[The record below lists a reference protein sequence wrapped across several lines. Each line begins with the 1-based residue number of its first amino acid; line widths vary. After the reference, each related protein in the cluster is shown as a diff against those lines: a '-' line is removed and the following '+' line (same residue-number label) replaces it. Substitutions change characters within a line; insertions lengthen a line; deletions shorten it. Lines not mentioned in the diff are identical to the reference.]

1 MPSHRSGKGMT
12 NFVAC
17 INPLEKLPVSV
28 DIISVLPDSVAN
40 QIAAGEVI
48 QRPASAVKELME
60 NAIDAG
66 AGFVKLIV
74 KDAGRTLIQVVDDG
88 KGMSAT
94 DARLCFERH
103 ATSKIRVADDL
114 WNLNTMGFRGEALA
128 SIAAVAQVEVK
139 TRREEDAMGTLIQ
152 IEGSEVKLQEPC
164 AAPKGTSFSMKNL
177 FYNVPARRNFLKSD
191 GVEFRHI
198 LEEFE
203 RIAFANPTIGFS
215 LWHNGNELYRL
226 EAGTGEEP
234 RAALRQRILA
244 LYGMP
249 YNQRLVPLEEDAG
262 IVKIS
267 GFVIKP
273 EFTRKTR
280 GEQFF
285 FLNKRFIRNSY
296 LHHAVQSAFEQLLP
310 QGNFPGYFIFL
321 EVDPK
326 TIDVNIHP
334 TKTEVKFEDERSIY
348 AVLRST
354 VKKSLGQYNIA
365 PTLDFDQEMS
375 MEIPLPN
382 SQPIRMPE
390 IKVNPAFNPF
400 ETNSNKS
407 TSYNEPS
414 YGGQGREQRNLQNW
428 ETMFNQHMHATPSAD
443 VIPSVQQVLHDTQSK
458 PIGQGAAFMQL
469 HERYILSPM
478 KNGLLVIDQQR
489 AHERVL
495 YERYIHSIARQQ
507 VQVQQKLFPEN
518 VTFSPALTHIAE
530 SQIEALQAIGFD
542 IHPFGNNTFVVH
554 GIPAGTEEYDVTA
567 LLEEVLETFREN
579 EQQLHLKPLEN
590 IARSLAKQAAIRPG
604 KPMDVREMQALA
616 DELFGCE
623 QPAFAPDGKPVYIN
637 FPIDDI
643 DKRMKR
649 S

>member
-1 MPSHRSGKGMT
+1 MS
-12 NFVAC
+12 
-17 INPLEKLPVSV
+17 L
-28 DIISVLPDSVAN
+28 DIISILPDAVAN

-66 AGFVKLIV
+66 ASFVKLIV

-88 KGMSAT
+88 KGMSPT
-94 DARLCFERH
+94 DARLSFERH

-128 SIAAVAQVEVK
+128 SIASVAQVELK
-139 TRREEDAMGTLIQ
+139 SRREEDAMGTLVY
-152 IEGSEVKLQEPC
+152 IEGSQITSQEVC
-164 AAPKGTSFSMKNL
+164 ASPKGTSISMKNL

-203 RIAFANPTIGFS
+203 RIAFANSGVGFS
-215 LWHNGNELYRL
+215 LYHNGNEMYRL
-226 EAGTGEEP
+226 EAGATDES
-234 RAALRQRILA
+234 RAALKQRILA

-249 YNQRLVPLEEDAG
+249 YNQRLVPLDEDAG

-267 GFVIKP
+267 GFIIKP
-273 EFTRKTR
+273 EFAKKTR

-285 FLNKRFIRNSY
+285 FLNKRFIRNAY

-310 QGNFPGYFIFL
+310 HGNFPGYFIFL

-348 AVLRST
+348 AILRST

-365 PTLDFDQEMS
+365 PTIDFNQEMS
-375 MEIPLPN
+375 MEIPYRKGD
-382 SQPIRMPE
+382 SPITMPE

-400 ETNSNKS
+400 KTGNGSGEFSHDKSRETSNK
-407 TSYNEPS
+407 N
-414 YGGQGREQRNLQNW
+414 NW
-428 ETMFNQHMHATPSAD
+428 ETMFSQHMHKSHGEMPSAD
-443 VIPSVQQVLHDTQSK
+443 VIPEVQT
-458 PIGQGAAFMQL
+458 QL
-469 HERYILSPM
+469 HESSDKPISENASFWQLHDRYILTSM
-478 KNGLLVIDQQR
+478 KNGLLIIDQQR

-507 VQVQQKLFPEN
+507 VQIQQKLFPD
-518 VTFSPALTHIAE
+518 TIAFAPAMAQIVE
-530 SQIEALQAIGFD
+530 SQLSAFQAIGFD
-542 IHPFGNNTFVVH
+542 IHPFGANTFVVH
-554 GIPAGTEEYDVTA
+554 GIPAGTEEFDTPK
-567 LLEEVLETFREN
+567 LLEDVLASFKEN
-579 EQQLHLKPLEN
+579 DQELNLKPLEN
-590 IARSLAKQAAIRPG
+590 MARSLARRAAIKPG
-604 KPMDVREMQALA
+604 KNLSPSEMQSLV

-623 QPAFAPDGKPVYIN
+623 QSGFCPNGKPVFIN
-637 FPIDDI
+637 FPMDEIE
-643 DKRMKR
+643 KRLKR
-649 S
+649 V

>member
-1 MPSHRSGKGMT
+1 M
-12 NFVAC
+12 
-17 INPLEKLPVSV
+17 SV

-66 AGFVKLIV
+66 ADFIKLIV
-74 KDAGRTLIQVVDDG
+74 KDAGRTLIQVVDNG

-94 DARLCFERH
+94 DARLSFERH
-103 ATSKIRVADDL
+103 ATSKIRVSDDL
-114 WNLNTMGFRGEALA
+114 WALQTMGFRGEALA
-128 SIAAVAQVEVK
+128 SIAAVAQVELK
-139 TRREEDAMGTLIQ
+139 TRREDDAMGTLIN
-152 IEGSEVKLQEPC
+152 IEGSEVKSQEAC

-203 RIAFANPTIGFS
+203 RIAFSNPEIGFS
-215 LWHNGNELYRL
+215 LWHNGNEMYRL
-226 EAGTGEEP
+226 EAGADHEP

-249 YNQRLVPLEEDAG
+249 YNQRLVPLDEDAG

-310 QGNFPGYFIFL
+310 QGHFPGYFIFL

-382 SQPIRMPE
+382 SQPIRMPQ
-390 IKVNPAFNPF
+390 ITVNPSFNPF
-400 ETNSNKS
+400 EPNSHKS
-407 TSYNEPS
+407 TVYNEP
-414 YGGQGREQRNLQNW
+414 REQRNVQNW
-428 ETMFNQHMHATPSAD
+428 DTMFNQHMTPSAD
-443 VIPSVQQVLHDTQSK
+443 VIPAVQQALHETQSK
-458 PIGQGAAFMQL
+458 PLNEGASFMQL

-495 YERYIHSIARQQ
+495 YERYIHAIARQH
-507 VQVQQKLFPEN
+507 VQVQQKLFPEH

-530 SQIEALQAIGFD
+530 TQIEALQTIGFD
-542 IHPFGNNTFVVH
+542 IHPFGNNTFVIH
-554 GIPAGTEEYDVTA
+554 GIPAGTEDYDVMK

-579 EQQLHLKPLEN
+579 EQQFQLKPLEN
-590 IARSLAKQAAIRPG
+590 IARSLAKRAAIRPG
-604 KPMDVREMQALA
+604 KNMDVREMQALA

-623 QPAFAPDGKPVYIN
+623 QSAFTPEGKPVYIN
-637 FPIDDI
+637 FPIDEI

-649 S
+649 